1 MYRHLEF
8 VLSCPD
14 LPAGVGLTPHASQT
28 QIQLTHA
35 RTLLAQGYDVGYV
48 NRISWGNPVS

>member
-1 MYRHLEF
+1 MDRHLEF

-28 QIQLTHA
+28 QIHLTHA

-48 NRISWGNPVS
+48 ASFTGFF